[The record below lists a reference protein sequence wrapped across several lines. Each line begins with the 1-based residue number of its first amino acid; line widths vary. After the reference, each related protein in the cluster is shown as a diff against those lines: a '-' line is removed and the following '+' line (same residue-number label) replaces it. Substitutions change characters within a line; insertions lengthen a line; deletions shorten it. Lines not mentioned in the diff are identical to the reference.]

1 MRVDDSGDVAD
12 GHPIVEQSPI
22 AMKNIAGDETV
33 EIMLNREAQQPYDGT
48 GAAVHRSG
56 WTQHVS
62 E

>member
-1 MRVDDSGDVAD
+1 MQVDDSGDVAD

-33 EIMLNREAQQPYDGT
+33 RIVLDREAQQPYDGI

-56 WTQHVS
+56 WTQQVS